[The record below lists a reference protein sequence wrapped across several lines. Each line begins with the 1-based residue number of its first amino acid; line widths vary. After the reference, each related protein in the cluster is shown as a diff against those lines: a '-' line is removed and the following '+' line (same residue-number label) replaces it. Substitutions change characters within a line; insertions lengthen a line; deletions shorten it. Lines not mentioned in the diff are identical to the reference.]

1 MSERKRLIAGLCP
14 IMILLVIACGGLGEM
29 TTTRVWSGGSEQM
42 PVVDLESAG
51 PSFEIVVTV
60 PHPDVEIPTVRQEWN
75 SYGRM
80 NLVVWIRNA
89 GRGQEMVE
97 VKAKFFAKN
106 GRILDSAADWTQAFL
121 NPGEAKQV
129 ELLCAEEGAE
139 TFKVLLR

>member
-1 MSERKRLIAGLCP
+1 
-14 IMILLVIACGGLGEM
+14 M

-51 PSFEIVVTV
+51 PSFEIVVAN
-60 PHPDVEIPTVRQEWN
+60 PHRGVEIPTVRQEWN

-80 NLVVWIRNA
+80 NLVVWIRNG
-89 GRGQEMVE
+89 GRDQEMVE
-97 VKAKFFAKN
+97 IKAKFFGKN
-106 GRILDSAADWTQAFL
+106 GRILDSTADWTQAFL
-121 NPGEAKQV
+121 QPGEASQV